1 MTMFLD
7 NLLYDRY
14 MLFCCFFFFL
24 MIRRPPRSTRTDTL
38 FPYTTLFR
46 SHLSADARVLD
57 HVALAQVVGDQRLK
71 LLRRF
76 SARRYFVD
84 EGKRDRPRIA
94 HHIGVRQRVKPEDRD
109 TDFVPRPKAING
121 LLHLLNRRQIACRG
135 LTGIHTGGARPAHKQ
150 KSDN

>member
-1 MTMFLD
+1 
-7 NLLYDRY
+7 
-14 MLFCCFFFFL
+14 

-46 SHLSADARVLD
+46 SLD

-109 TDFVPRPKAING
+109 ADFVPRPKAING
-121 LLHLLNRRQIACRG
+121 LLHLLNRRQIALRRR
-135 LTGIHTGGARPAHKQ
+135 TGRQNGGADR
-150 KSDN
+150 KSTRLNSSH